1 MCVGENNKGTS
12 KAGTAGV
19 KGIKRNTVGK
29 KSPRFT
35 KVSMKIFHSVL
46 LEAGVKQKDLVKGM
60 KLSVQGKEPLFNGSR
75 AQIELI

>member
-1 MCVGENNKGTS
+1 MGKNNKGTS

-19 KGIKRNTVGK
+19 KGMKRNMVGK
-29 KSPRFT
+29 KSLRFSN
-35 KVSMKIFHSVL
+35 VRMKIFHSVL

-60 KLSVQGKEPLFNGSR
+60 KFSVQGKESPFNGSR